1 MKESIRNKLLAQSWT
16 IHDVVESSYL
26 ENPAVKGDKEWS
38 EKQRVLLADMAIH
51 LMQTALNPGDIDLNK
66 LRNNIHA
73 VLTITDQFLPEADL
87 KTSLEKIYEKNI

>member
-1 MKESIRNKLLAQSWT
+1 MKESIRNELLAQSWN

-26 ENPAVKGDKEWS
+26 DNPAVKGDLEWS
-38 EKQRVLLADMAIH
+38 EKQRILLAYMAIH
-51 LMQTALNPGDIDLNK
+51 LMQTALNPGDIDLTK

>member
-1 MKESIRNKLLAQSWT
+1 MKESIRSKLLAQSWS

-26 ENPAVKGDKEWS
+26 ENPAVKGDQEWS

-51 LMQTALNPGDIDLNK
+51 LMQTALNPGDIDLDK

-87 KTSLEKIYEKNI
+87 KTSLEKIYEKKI